1 MGKENKRPKNDSTGS
16 VPESKMSALCLLLEF
31 GLSEEMAKAREEL
44 IAIAYECLG
53 DSDSNN
59 IIYPLETF
67 SWTHKGTANPSPP
80 KHILLHNEHCP
91 SYVKEE

>member
-67 SWTHKGTANPSPP
+67 SWTH
-80 KHILLHNEHCP
+80 
-91 SYVKEE
+91 